1 MTFAC
6 CDNLC
11 PPDSFLQGFPF
22 SASSTRG
29 DSVITLQ
36 GSVQDPVRWNSSPK
50 RNSFGKFPS
59 IGGLALASVA
69 NEKSGSRAAQRPIW
83 GVAGVRIGLSSIS
96 CTMSCPTL
104 AHTSGSNSNFAWAP
118 SRILASQKSAESS
131 TFLCL

>member
-69 NEKSGSRAAQRPIW
+69 NEKSGSRAAQRPILLRPPDTHNS
-83 GVAGVRIGLSSIS
+83 VRN
-96 CTMSCPTL
+96 
-104 AHTSGSNSNFAWAP
+104 ANFNE
-118 SRILASQKSAESS
+118 RSARN
-131 TFLCL
+131 